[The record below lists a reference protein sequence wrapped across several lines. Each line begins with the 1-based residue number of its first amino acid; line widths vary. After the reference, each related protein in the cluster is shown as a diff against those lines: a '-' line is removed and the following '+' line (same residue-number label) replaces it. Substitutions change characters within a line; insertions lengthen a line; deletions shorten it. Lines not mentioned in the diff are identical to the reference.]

1 MLLLAGLASVAV
13 WAQDVGAGTGIG
25 ARTLEP
31 LYDLDPRGMTYIDQH
46 RKRAPSGFLYP
57 YPFEP
62 APFLSLDEG
71 LSVRGAVDIGWI
83 TDAGDTSE
91 AYWDDY
97 VDRGP
102 GTLLNRFS
110 FDVLHDASGAYFHLD
125 GGGAD
130 REDQFFNGE
139 VGVYGWVRLHGHFDE
154 IPHRLMHD
162 AKTVY
167 VGVGTAD
174 LRLLD
179 PLVAGAS
186 SEDDVDALLADL
198 PFQRL
203 EVQRERGTAG
213 LQLRPFDLLRIALDY
228 RREKREGDRLRG
240 GSLAFAYLSPTA
252 GSVIETIEP
261 IDYETQD
268 ISVAIAFAHRWLQL
282 NLSYAYSMLDSA
294 HERLS
299 WENPFVGGESDLGQ
313 LSLAPDNQWEHAKAE
328 LGLRLPFRGHF
339 TAIVAR
345 GRAVQDE
352 TLLPSTVNSLLTDWL
367 DPRTNGLST
376 PSSIPGPSVPMS
388 KRRYSRNGPSTS
400 ATRFCARTSSSI
412 CGLPRTPCSPRG

>member
-1 MLLLAGLASVAV
+1 MG
-13 WAQDVGAGTGIG
+13 
-25 ARTLEP
+25 
-31 LYDLDPRGMTYIDQH
+31 
-46 RKRAPSGFLYP
+46 
-57 YPFEP
+57 P
-62 APFLSLDEG
+62 APCS
-71 LSVRGAVDIGWI
+71 
-83 TDAGDTSE
+83 
-91 AYWDDY
+91 
-97 VDRGP
+97 
-102 GTLLNRFS
+102 NRFS